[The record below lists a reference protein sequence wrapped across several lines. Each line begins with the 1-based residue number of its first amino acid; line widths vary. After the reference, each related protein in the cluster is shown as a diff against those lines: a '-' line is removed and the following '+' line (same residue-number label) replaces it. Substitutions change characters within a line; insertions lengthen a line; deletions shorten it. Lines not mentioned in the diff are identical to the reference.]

1 MKFQEILNV
10 ALTILASLGGGAAI
24 IFLFSNWLGKVWAER
39 IMQKERAAF
48 ERELTQLKSK
58 LEKENSE
65 SVEKLKTDLE
75 IFRDTHLRGLSDKL
89 EAYRHAIDIIADLCT
104 DVHQVGT
111 NHEVGNKIVTEF
123 NRGRLKA
130 FGYLSILAPQDVMN
144 AYVVLTD
151 HLYATATGGTK
162 YDWIEIR
169 RLTYILVNAIR
180 KDIGIAEKE
189 LVLGKDFSLPS

>member
-1 MKFQEILNV
+1 MTFEDIIKIAAT
-10 ALTILASLGGGAAI
+10 ALLSLGGGGAI
-24 IFLFSNWLGKVWAER
+24 IFAFSSWLGKVWAER
-39 IMQKERAAF
+39 IMAQERAKF
-48 ERELTQLKSK
+48 ERELTELRAK
-58 LEKENSE
+58 LEKANSE

-89 EAYRHAIDIIADLCT
+89 EAYRHAIDIISDLCT
-104 DVHQVGT
+104 DVHNVGT
-111 NHEVGNKIVTEF
+111 NSELGNKVVTEF

-130 FGYLSILAPQDVMN
+130 FGYLSILAPQEVMN

-151 HLYATATGGTK
+151 CLYSIATGETK
-162 YDWIEIR
+162 FDWIEIR

>member
-1 MKFQEILNV
+1 MTFEETIKIASAVLLSIGSGGIIVF
-10 ALTILASLGGGAAI
+10 ALS
-24 IFLFSNWLGKVWAER
+24 SWLGKVWANR
-39 IMQKERAAF
+39 IMDKERAAF
-48 ERELTQLKSK
+48 ERELAELKSK
-58 LEKENSE
+58 LEKENSQ

-75 IFRDTHLRGLSDKL
+75 IFRDTHLRGLSDRL
-89 EAYRHAIDIIADLCT
+89 EAYRHAIDIISDLCT
-104 DVHQVGT
+104 DVHNVGT
-111 NHEVGNKIVTEF
+111 NHELGNKVVTEF

-151 HLYATATGGTK
+151 YLFAVATGGAK

-180 KDIGIAEKE
+180 MDIGIADKE

>member
-1 MKFQEILNV
+1 MKFQETLNI
-10 ALTILASLGGGAAI
+10 ALTVLASLGGGAAI
-24 IFLFSNWLGKVWAER
+24 IFLFSNWLGKVWANR
-39 IMQKERAAF
+39 IMAKERAAF
-48 ERELTQLKSK
+48 ERELTELKSK
-58 LEKENSE
+58 LEKANSE

-89 EAYRHAIDIIADLCT
+89 EAYRHAIDIISDLCT
-104 DVHQVGT
+104 DVHNVGT
-111 NHEVGNKIVTEF
+111 NHELGNKVVTEF

-130 FGYLSILAPQDVMN
+130 FGYLAILAPQEVMN
-144 AYVVLTD
+144 AYVSLTD
-151 HLYATATGGTK
+151 YLYAVATGGAK

-180 KDIGIAEKE
+180 MDIGIAEKE